1 MHSVIN
7 QRRTANG
14 VYQLRLNELLVCV
27 QGNVVWLGINYR
39 GKIIHEAANTRAAMK
54 WAREYLEANAN
65 A

>member
-1 MHSVIN
+1 MCSVIN

-14 VYQLRLNELLVCV
+14 VYQLRLGELLVCV
-27 QGNVVWLGINYR
+27 QGNVVWLGVNYR
-39 GKIIHEAANTRAAMK
+39 GKIIHEATNTRAAMK